1 MGYSIRTEKWRYTE
15 WDGGK
20 RGAELY
26 NEQNDPREEKNLAAD
41 PEHRKVVGDMQRLL
55 RRATA
60 Q

>member
-1 MGYSIRTEKWRYTE
+1 MGYSIRTDKWRYTE
-15 WDGGK
+15 WDGGT

-26 NEQNDPREEKNLAAD
+26 NELNDPREETNLAAD
-41 PEHRKVVGDMQRLL
+41 PEHQKVVEDMQRQL